1 MRNIRMHQLKLAA
14 VLLCTLAA
22 GQAMAQAPAAAKPG
36 GFLPPAAAAAN
47 VIDSIA
53 VVVNDDVITKNELA
67 ARVRMIEAR
76 MKASNAPL
84 PDAADLQRQVLEA
97 MIVERAQQQLAREM
111 GVKVDDQTLDRAIAR
126 IAEQQKMSLQ
136 EMRNQMEK
144 EGMTYA
150 AFREE
155 IRNEIMMTRLREH
168 EVDNKI
174 QISDAEVDTY
184 MAAEKA
190 AVADQVELNI
200 SQILVRIPENAS
212 SEQIA
217 ARKARADEV
226 ARQLRTGADFAKTAA
241 TYSDAP
247 DALKGGEIGWRDPNR
262 LPPLF
267 AEQLAKLAPGQVTPV
282 IRSNTGFH
290 LIKLVDKRK
299 PQASA
304 ETAAAQQQ
312 THARHILLKVTPTVT
327 AADAKRKLAELKE
340 RLDNKAARFE
350 DLARSFSTD
359 AAASKGGDLGWLYP
373 GDAVPEF
380 ETAMNALKPGE
391 VSGVVETPFGFHRI
405 EVVGRKS
412 DDSSKERERNAA
424 RQVIR
429 ERKVRKQPKTGRAG
443 ARPRLRREFREI
455 NNSMRMIGASA
466 TRAPPPRRRRS
477 VPPASRPASAEISLR
492 AAWAMRRESAAC
504 CWRRRLP
511 GDDCQPARPR
521 APDRRAAGHGAAQQ
535 RPAAVRPGPAVRDR
549 RAARRACGS
558 RPARSGQRP
567 RRAGHAR
574 PRGRRHP
581 GRLVRGD
588 GHRAAAKEHHQRRRR
603 GVFRRT
609 EY

>member
-1 MRNIRMHQLKLAA
+1 MRNIRLHQLKLAA

-22 GQAMAQAPAAAKPG
+22 GPALAQTPATPAPAAAKPG
-36 GFLPPAAAAAN
+36 SGFLPPAAASAH
-47 VIDSIA
+47 VVDSIA

-67 ARVRMIEAR
+67 ARIRMIEGR
-76 MKASNAPL
+76 MKASNAPV

-97 MIVERAQQQLAREM
+97 MIVERAQQQLAKEM

-144 EGMTYA
+144 EGMAYA
-150 AFREE
+150 TFREE

-184 MAAEKA
+184 LAAEKA
-190 AVADQVELNI
+190 AAADQVEVNI
-200 SQILVRIPENAS
+200 AQILVRIPENAS

-267 AEQLAKLAPGQVTPV
+267 AEQLVKMSPGQVTPV

-299 PQASA
+299 PQATA
-304 ETAAAQQQ
+304 ETATAQQQ
-312 THARHILLKVTPTVT
+312 THARHILLKVTPTMT
-327 AADAKRKLAELKE
+327 AADARRKLTELKE
-340 RLDNKAARFE
+340 RLDNKAAKFE
-350 DLARSFSTD
+350 ELARLFSTD
-359 AAASKGGDLGWLYP
+359 AAAAKGGDLGWLYP

-391 VSGVVETPFGFHRI
+391 VSGVVETPFGLHLI
-405 EVVGRKS
+405 EVLARKS
-412 DDSSKERERNAA
+412 DDASKERERNAA

-429 ERKVRKQPKTGRAG
+429 ERKVQEASEDWARQVRDRAYV
-443 ARPRLRREFREI
+443 EFRE
-455 NNSMRMIGASA
+455 
-466 TRAPPPRRRRS
+466 
-477 VPPASRPASAEISLR
+477 
-492 AAWAMRRESAAC
+492 
-504 CWRRRLP
+504 
-511 GDDCQPARPR
+511 
-521 APDRRAAGHGAAQQ
+521 DR
-535 RPAAVRPGPAVRDR
+535 
-549 RAARRACGS
+549 
-558 RPARSGQRP
+558 
-567 RRAGHAR
+567 
-574 PRGRRHP
+574 
-581 GRLVRGD
+581 
-588 GHRAAAKEHHQRRRR
+588 
-603 GVFRRT
+603 
-609 EY
+609 